1 MHQHPVPSNQYPA
14 PSTQHP
20 ATSNQQP
27 APSNQQPEFIIRAQ
41 LLLSFSVITKES
53 YLFTILN
60 DYCQIKKK
68 ERQLGSLIFPSLT

>member
-1 MHQHPVPSNQYPA
+1 MHQHPVPSTQY
-14 PSTQHP
+14 
-20 ATSNQQP
+20 QQP
-27 APSNQQPEFIIRAQ
+27 ATSNQQPEFIIRAQ